1 MDSFES
7 VLLLFRVV
15 YLIVT
20 TIERVISNEHKFDKE
35 DIENIIEII
44 LCIIDTIKSLPTLN
58 MEVMVG
64 YNSLTS

>member
-15 YLIVT
+15 YLIVA

-35 DIENIIEII
+35 DIKNIVEII

-58 MEVMVG
+58 MEVMVS